1 MYNQDIQVLPPKVL
15 PTIVQG
21 GTNRVQETQVFTE
34 TVPVTQS
41 IQQVQVV
48 PVQPVQTQMALAP
61 QVVYVP
67 MQIQVP
73 KPLQPSP
80 PYTSYIPPVPKQ
92 PPKPVYQYYKLV
104 PLTTSL
110 AAVPVNQTTVT
121 PNYSTLSTSVVV

>member
-73 KPLQPSP
+73 K
-80 PYTSYIPPVPKQ
+80 Q

-110 AAVPVNQTTVT
+110 AAVPVNQSTVT
-121 PNYSTLSTSVVV
+121 PNYSTLSTV